1 MFFHPE
7 NPRWRRG
14 VSVVSLVACSFVV
27 VQMIVFQDFRTNPD
41 GTNVY
46 SSLRKYTTPAIDRYY
61 GIRPEELRVLPK
73 EITDAKK
80 DI

>member
-1 MFFHPE
+1 MFYPE

-14 VSVVSLVACSFVV
+14 VSIVSFVACSIVV
-27 VQMIVFQDFRTNPD
+27 VNMILIQDYRTNPD

-46 SSLRKYTTPAIDRYY
+46 TSLRKYTTPAIDRYY
-61 GIRPEELRVLPK
+61 GIRPEELRVLSK
-73 EITDAKK
+73 EITDASK